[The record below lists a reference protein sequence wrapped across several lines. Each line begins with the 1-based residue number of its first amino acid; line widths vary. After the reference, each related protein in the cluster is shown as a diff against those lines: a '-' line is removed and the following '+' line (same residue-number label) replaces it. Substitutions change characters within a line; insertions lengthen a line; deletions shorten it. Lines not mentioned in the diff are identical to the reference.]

1 MLNMVKRIFDT
12 KYILWLVPMVLLM
25 LFAWGN
31 WYGKIKDVHD
41 FWPAERSLLKA
52 DFSFENI
59 TYTRNIAGKTQW
71 MLKAKTAELYQ
82 QNEKM
87 DLGGVFINF
96 FPKKGEP
103 VSVVADKGSYDLN
116 KEEIFLEGNVEV
128 VSSDGRTLST
138 DTLHFSQKKRVIWT
152 KDKVLL
158 TGNGMVLKG
167 KGLEYDLQKGK
178 LVIKRQSTVLP
189 DRDGFDF

>member
-1 MLNMVKRIFDT
+1 MVKRIFDT
-12 KYILWLVPMVLLM
+12 KYILWLVPLVLLL

-31 WYGKIKDVHD
+31 WYGKIRDVRD

-52 DFSFENI
+52 DFSFEDV

-71 MLKAKTAELYQ
+71 MLKAKAAELYQ

-87 DLGGVFINF
+87 DLEGVFINF
-96 FPKKGEP
+96 FPKKGGP
-103 VSVVADKGSYDLN
+103 VSVVADKGAYDLN
-116 KEEIFLEGNVEV
+116 KEEIFLEGNIEV
-128 VSSDGRTLST
+128 VSSDGRTLYT
-138 DTLHFSQKKRVIWT
+138 DTLRFSQKKRVIWT

-158 TGNGMVLKG
+158 TGNGMVLRG

-178 LVIKRQSTVLP
+178 LVIKSQSTVLP